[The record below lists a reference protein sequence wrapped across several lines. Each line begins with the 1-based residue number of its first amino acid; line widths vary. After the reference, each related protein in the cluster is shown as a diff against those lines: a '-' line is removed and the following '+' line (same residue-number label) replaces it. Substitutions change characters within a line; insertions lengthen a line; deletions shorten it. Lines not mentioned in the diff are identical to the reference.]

1 MQYMF
6 WFSNNKIYLFTIVKF
21 VWVFV
26 SLLLILSIMVK
37 NSVRISLQNTPPP
50 HHHLLPKLS
59 HYC

>member
-26 SLLLILSIMVK
+26 SVLLFLSSMVK
-37 NSVRISLQNTPPP
+37 NSVRISLQNTSPPSQP
-50 HHHLLPKLS
+50 TT
-59 HYC
+59 